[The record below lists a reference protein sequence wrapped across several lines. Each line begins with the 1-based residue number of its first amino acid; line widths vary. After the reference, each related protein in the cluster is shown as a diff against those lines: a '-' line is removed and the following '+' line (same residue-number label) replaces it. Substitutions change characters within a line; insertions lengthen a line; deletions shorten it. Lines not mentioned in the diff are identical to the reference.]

1 MPESNKKTAAGPG
14 QTAQQTQGA
23 PLEGVARVIAVS
35 SAKGGVGK
43 STVASN
49 LAMALQALGG
59 KVGYADVDIY
69 GPSAP
74 ILFGITELPKADKER
89 KLMYPVPAHG
99 IKVMSMGF
107 FLDDD
112 APVVWRGPMVMS
124 ATKQFLR
131 GVDWQGLD
139 WLVVDLP
146 PGTGDIVLS
155 LAQEVPLDGAIVVT
169 TPQDVALADVT
180 RGVAMFRKVN
190 TPILGIVQNMAG
202 FTCPGCGKVDHVFGE
217 RGSEGLAQA
226 LGAPVL
232 AEIPID
238 IALRE
243 QADAGLPL
251 VASNPDHPISRIYME
266 LAARVQVAVDESRGD
281 LYGPQPDEISHDK
294 NNNAVRIAWSDGVET
309 TYSLGGL
316 RGWCPCASCQGHSGE
331 IAFLQAEQAPELTG
345 FEGVGRYAVR
355 FIWADGH
362 STGMYSYPWLREIA
376 EFDECR

>member
-1 MPESNKKTAAGPG
+1 MPESNNGQQTAAQGP
-14 QTAQQTQGA
+14 AATQGL
-23 PLEGVARVIAVS
+23 PLEGVARIIAVS

-49 LAMALQALGG
+49 LALALKALGG

-74 ILFGITELPKADKER
+74 ILFGTSELPKADRER
-89 KLMYPVPAHG
+89 KLMHPVPVHG
-99 IKVMSMGF
+99 IEVMSMGF

-169 TPQDVALADVT
+169 TPQDVAMSDVK

-202 FTCPGCGKVDHVFGE
+202 FACPGCGKVDHVFGE
-217 RGSEGLAQA
+217 RGGESLAQE

-232 AEIPID
+232 AEIPITT
-238 IALRE
+238 ALRS
-243 QADAGLPL
+243 QADAGTPL
-251 VASNPDHPISRIYME
+251 VAADPDHAVSRIYME
-266 LAARVQVAVDESRGD
+266 LAAKVQVAVDEARGD
-281 LYGPQPDEISHDK
+281 LYGPQPQEISHEAGADQ
-294 NNNAVRIAWSDGVET
+294 VRIVWSDGVET
-309 TYSLGGL
+309 KYSLSGL
-316 RGWCPCASCQGHSGE
+316 RGWCPCAQCQGHSGE
-331 IAFLQAEQAPELTG
+331 VRFVHAEQSPELTG

-355 FIWADGH
+355 FLWADGH

-376 EFDECR
+376 EYDECR